1 MRASSGRSLPFPA
14 GPHLRTALLGDLDY
28 FDGAAAYPE
37 IRWRSVFSFAPQ
49 VLAGTTEDLAAFA
62 DGVFHGAWRAPLLD
76 TAVFNL
82 TAVGH
87 EPLTQAQR
95 DKLWRVFR
103 VPVYELLFDREAG
116 VLASECEAHEG
127 WHVRNQQLRFD
138 LQTGAIVFRRNGLAA
153 SPLATGLTAAGLDGV
168 CPCGDEAALLRAVR
182 AVESRPL
189 RVIAVGA

>member
-1 MRASSGRSLPFPA
+1 MRDSSGRSLPFPA
-14 GPHLRTALLGDLDY
+14 GPHLRTALLGDLEH
-28 FDGAAAYPE
+28 FDGAATYPE
-37 IRWRSVFSFAPQ
+37 IRWRSLSTFAPQ
-49 VLAGTTEDLAAFA
+49 VLAGTTDDLAAFA

-82 TAVGH
+82 TTIGRV
-87 EPLTQAQR
+87 PLTPAQR

-138 LQTGAIVFRRNGLAA
+138 LQTGAIIFRKNGPAA
-153 SPLATGLTAAGLDGV
+153 SPLATGLTAVGLDGV
-168 CPCGDEAALLRAVR
+168 CPCGDEAILLRGVK
-182 AVESRPL
+182 VIESRPL
-189 RVIAVGA
+189 RAKAIGA

>member
-14 GPHLRTALLGDLDY
+14 GPHLRTALLGDLEH
-28 FDGAAAYPE
+28 FDAAAAFPE
-37 IRWRSVFSFAPQ
+37 IRWRSLSSFAPQ

-62 DGVFHGAWRAPLLD
+62 EGVFQGAWRAPSLD

-82 TAVGH
+82 TAIGRN
-87 EPLTQAQR
+87 PLTAAQR
-95 DKLWRVFR
+95 DKLWRTFR

-138 LQTGAIVFRRNGLAA
+138 LQTGAVVFRKNGLAA

-168 CPCGDEAALLRAVR
+168 CPCGDETGLLRGVR

-189 RVIAVGA
+189 RVKAVGA